1 MDKNTLEAIIETEA
15 TGSNSEPW
23 NMNWND
29 LKDKPLAVDTTSVAP
44 TTPAHV
50 DPWDRMWGSNSIP
63 DAPRN
68 VPKAPASSKQP
79 TSAEWDQINSQYAQG
94 ASNRAAGQLEIL
106 QQELAKE
113 TRPEF
118 VASLKREISRV
129 KGK

>member
-1 MDKNTLEAIIETEA
+1 M
-15 TGSNSEPW
+15 
-23 NMNWND
+23 
-29 LKDKPLAVDTTSVAP
+29 KDKPLAVDTTSVEPPPKTSSAP
-44 TTPAHV
+44 
-50 DPWDRMWGSNSIP
+50 WERMWGSNSIP
-63 DAPRN
+63 DAPRS

-79 TSAEWDQINSQYAQG
+79 TSAEWQAINSQYAQN
-94 ASNRAAGQLEIL
+94 APNRAAGQLEIL